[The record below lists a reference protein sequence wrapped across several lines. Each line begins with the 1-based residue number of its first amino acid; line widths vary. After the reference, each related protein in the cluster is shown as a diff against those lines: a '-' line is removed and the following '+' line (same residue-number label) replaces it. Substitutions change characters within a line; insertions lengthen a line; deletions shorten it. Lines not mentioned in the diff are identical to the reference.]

1 MQLNSLA
8 LLFPLLVLQMAMLG
22 LGTGIIVSALTTK
35 YRDLQMLVA
44 FGVQLWMYAT
54 PVAYDIGIIPERFMG
69 IYMLNPMTSI
79 INIFRNAFLGLGD
92 FELMYYLISW
102 GITVIIL
109 FIGIILFNRVEKTF
123 MDTV

>member
-1 MQLNSLA
+1 
-8 LLFPLLVLQMAMLG
+8 
-22 LGTGIIVSALTTK
+22 
-35 YRDLQMLVA
+35 
-44 FGVQLWMYAT
+44 
-54 PVAYDIGIIPERFMG
+54 MG